1 VCDDRQLGIL
11 SEKFLLETAVQN
23 SRDESLLDPKDWEAF
38 RASAHAA
45 LDDAIDYVRT
55 VRERPVWQPVPPG
68 IREAL
73 NEPLPLSGRSL
84 PDVYADFKDR
94 ILPYATGN
102 IHPRFFGWV
111 HGAGLA
117 GGLISEMLAAA
128 MNSNCGGR
136 NHGAI
141 HVENAVISWFKDLFG
156 FPAEASGLLVS
167 GTSMA
172 NLVGLAVARNSRA
185 GGDVRHGGL
194 KTYPRALVAYASAEA
209 HDSVVKAME
218 VLGLGSASLRKISV
232 HPNFAIDVDLL
243 RRSIA
248 DDREA
253 GLEPFCVIGC
263 AGTVNTGAID
273 PLRELASLC
282 DDERLWFH
290 VDGAFGALAFASDSL
305 RPRFAGLERADSL
318 GFDFHKW
325 PQVQYDAGCILV
337 RRGDLHRAAFSMHPP
352 YLHHVDRGLG
362 SGEDWPCDY
371 GPELSRGFRA
381 LKIWFALREHG
392 MRKITAV
399 VERNCEQA
407 RYLAERISMNCA
419 FELSTPV
426 TLNIVCFR
434 FRAPGMDDSE
444 LDALNENIVADVQ
457 ESGIAAPSTTRVRG
471 RLAIRVN
478 ITNHR
483 TMLPDLD
490 ILLDAVL
497 AAGRARAGGRAARL

>member
-1 VCDDRQLGIL
+1 MEDSRN
-11 SEKFLLETAVQN
+11 EN
-23 SRDESLLDPKDWEAF
+23 SLDPNDWDTF
-38 RASAHAA
+38 KTSAHAA
-45 LDDAIDYVRT
+45 LDDAIDYLRT
-55 VRERPVWQPVPPG
+55 VRDRPVWQPVPER
-68 IREAL
+68 IRESL
-73 NEPLPLSGRSL
+73 NEPLPLEGRPFS
-84 PDVYADFKDR
+84 DVYTDFKDR
-94 ILPYATGN
+94 VLPYATGN

-117 GGLISEMLAAA
+117 GGIIAEMLAAA

-136 NHGAI
+136 HHGAI
-141 HVENAVISWFKDLFG
+141 YVEEAVIGWFKGLFG
-156 FPAEASGLLVS
+156 FPATASGLLVS

-172 NLVGLAVARNSRA
+172 NLVGIAVARNSRND
-185 GGDVRHGGL
+185 GDVRNDGL
-194 KTYPRALVAYASAEA
+194 KTYRRALVAYASAET

-218 VLGLGSASLRKISV
+218 ILGLGSSALRRISV
-232 HPNFAIDVDLL
+232 RQDFGLDVEAL
-243 RRSIA
+243 RRRIA
-248 DDREA
+248 DDRSA

-273 PLRELASLC
+273 PLDELASLC
-282 DDERLWFH
+282 ADEHLWFH

-337 RRGDLHRAAFSMHPP
+337 RRGDLHRAAFSMRPA

-371 GPELSRGFRA
+371 GPELSRSFRA

-392 MRKITAV
+392 MRKIAAV
-399 VERNCEQA
+399 IERNCQQA
-407 RYLAERISMNCA
+407 HYLAGRISNA
-419 FELSTPV
+419 PELELLAPAS
-426 TLNIVCFR
+426 LNIVCFR
-434 FRAPGMDDSE
+434 FRALGLSDTE

-457 ESGIAAPSTTRVRG
+457 ESGVAVASTTRVCG
-471 RLAIRVN
+471 RLAVRVN

-483 TMLPDLD
+483 TRFSDLD
-490 ILLDAVL
+490 ILVDAVL
-497 AAGRARAGGRAARL
+497 AAGRVRIGSNTARF

>member
-1 VCDDRQLGIL
+1 M
-11 SEKFLLETAVQN
+11 ENAVKN
-23 SRDESLLDPKDWEAF
+23 SPDESSLDPKDWDSF

-45 LDDAIDYVRT
+45 LDDAIDYLRT
-55 VRERPVWQPVPPG
+55 VRERPVWQPVPERA
-68 IREAL
+68 REAL
-73 NEPLPLSGRSL
+73 NEPLPLAGRPL
-84 PDVYADFKDR
+84 AGVYADFKER
-94 ILPYATGN
+94 ILPYDTGN

-117 GGLISEMLAAA
+117 SGIISEMLAAA

-141 HVENAVISWFKDLFG
+141 YVENAVIRWFKELFE
-156 FPAEASGLLVS
+156 FPATASGLLVS

-172 NLVGLAVARNSRA
+172 NLVGMAVARNSRSE
-185 GGDVRHGGL
+185 GDVRHAGL
-194 KTYPRALVAYASAEA
+194 RAYPRGLVAYASAET

-218 VLGLGSASLRKISV
+218 VLGLGSNSLRKISV
-232 HPNFAIDVDLL
+232 RSDFSMDVEKL
-243 RRSIA
+243 RRTIA
-248 DDREA
+248 DDRNA
-253 GLEPFCVIGC
+253 GLEPFCVVGC

-273 PLRELASLC
+273 PLDELASLC
-282 DDERLWFH
+282 ADERLWFH
-290 VDGAFGALAFASDSL
+290 VDGAFGALAFASESL

-337 RRGDLHRAAFSMHPP
+337 RRGDLHRAAFSMRPA

-392 MRKITAV
+392 MHRLAAV

-407 RYLAERISMNCA
+407 RHLAERIATTSA
-419 FELSTPV
+419 LELLAPV
-426 TLNIVCFR
+426 SLNIVCFR
-434 FRAPGMDDSE
+434 FRAPGLADAE
-444 LDALNENIVADVQ
+444 LDALNEEIVADVQ
-457 ESGIAAPSTTRVRG
+457 ESGVAAPSTTRVRG

-483 TMLPDLD
+483 TLFSDLYV
-490 ILLDAVL
+490 LLDAVL
-497 AAGRARAGGRAARL
+497 AAGRARVRL